1 MAPGMDPIENLVSWA
16 SQAVAFE
23 CVMAVAPFVASSP
36 EDTYKRP
43 SFGKWRGLLASG
55 FRRRLFG
62 FKVQDARVY
71 DRGSRF

>member
-1 MAPGMDPIENLVSWA
+1 
-16 SQAVAFE
+16 
-23 CVMAVAPFVASSP
+23 MAVAPFVASSP

-71 DRGSRF
+71 DRGSRVS